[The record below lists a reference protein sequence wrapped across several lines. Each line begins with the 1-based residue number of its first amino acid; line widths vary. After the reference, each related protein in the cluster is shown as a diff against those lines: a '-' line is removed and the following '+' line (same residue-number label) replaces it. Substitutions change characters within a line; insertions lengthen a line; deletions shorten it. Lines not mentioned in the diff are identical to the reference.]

1 MQTVKRRVGQAA
13 VVDTDATTDQRS
25 GINDDGIHTEASLG
39 PLSFRDAVLRKLSK
53 AAREALAGVG
63 RADNQ

>member
-1 MQTVKRRVGQAA
+1 MQTVKRRVGQAS
-13 VVDTDATTDQRS
+13 VVDADAPDQRS
-25 GINDDGIHTEASLG
+25 AVDDGGIHTEASLDA
-39 PLSFRDAVLRKLSK
+39 LSFRDAVLRMLSK

>member
-1 MQTVKRRVGQAA
+1 MQTVKRRVGQAS
-13 VVDTDATTDQRS
+13 VVDADSTDQTPAV
-25 GINDDGIHTEASLG
+25 NDDGTHTEGSLDA
-39 PLSFRDAVLRKLSK
+39 LSFRDAVLRKLSK